1 MKVLATAL
9 MLHLTAGFILAQ
21 SLAELAE
28 REKERRRK
36 VKEQSSEQQPSRYD
50 EHSLHRVHHGLSAT
64 PSATATAPESQAPV
78 KKPVDAETLAG
89 LQQAQKPHP
98 PIVLASLVDE
108 AMPETEKDVSFQ
120 RSRGGDLPMNP
131 GTKDITST
139 GNLFRLPLRGGSDVL
154 FDGAIYT
161 DWFRSAYNDGLST
174 SQLSTRVKLDAGKRP
189 GYGMRFFLDARHRYS
204 GDSSARNKL
213 LLYDARLIYDN
224 IDKPLT
230 LSLGQMNLYDSAG
243 VGQLAGGVLGVRLNP
258 AWTVGGYGGLEPDIY
273 SLSYD
278 LAYTKFG
285 AFTQYRGSNAKS
297 VALSYNTLMFQGAV
311 ERSFL
316 YGSGL
321 MPIGD
326 LAVVYGSAEYELGNG
341 VQFQDRLSH
350 LFLNARYTF
359 SRAADVTGYYSSG
372 RGLDYH
378 RFLIEQSQTP
388 DRNSAELERFY
399 YTESYGV
406 RLSVKPYDSAR
417 FFVAQRESEQKDQG
431 IRNHTT
437 QLGASAWNIAGSG
450 IGLYGSYDINRGDAS
465 ESNSYRISVS
475 REFGP
480 LSWTGYYSS
489 TFNGIRFDAVTGRP
503 EIVRLVDHRT
513 ISNDFFFDITDAF
526 ALSLEHDL
534 SRRGEEDENTLF
546 FRLMFRF

>member
-1 MKVLATAL
+1 MKILATVL
-9 MLHLTAGFILAQ
+9 MLHLAAGWVAAQ
-21 SLAELAE
+21 SLADLAE
-28 REKERRRK
+28 REKERRKK
-36 VKEQSSEQQPSRYD
+36 VKEEQVDESSHYD
-50 EHSLHRVHHGLSAT
+50 GYNLHRVHHGWSAA
-64 PSATATAPESQAPV
+64 PSAGATDSSAEPAS
-78 KKPVDAETLAG
+78 KPVDAKTLAG
-89 LQQAQKPHP
+89 LEQALKPKP

-108 AMPETEKDVSFQ
+108 AMPEATKDVSFQ
-120 RSRGGDLPMNP
+120 RSRGGDLPLDP
-131 GTKDITST
+131 GTKDITT
-139 GNLFRLPLRGGSDVL
+139 TENPFRSSLRGGSGDVF
-154 FDGAIYT
+154 FDGALYT
-161 DWFRSAYNDGLST
+161 DWFRSAYDDGLST

-189 GYGMRFFLDARHRYS
+189 GYGLRFFMDARHRYS
-204 GDSSARNKL
+204 GDSTTKNKL

-224 IDKPLT
+224 LSKPLT
-230 LSLGQMNLYDSAG
+230 LSVGQMNLYDSAG
-243 VGQLAGGVLGVRLNP
+243 VGQLAGGVVGVRLNP

-273 SLSYD
+273 SMDYS

-297 VALSYNTLMFQGAV
+297 LALSYNRLMFRGV
-311 ERSFL
+311 TERSFL

-321 MPIGD
+321 VPIAD
-326 LAVVYGSAEYELGNG
+326 AAVVYGSVEYELGNG
-341 VQFQDRLSH
+341 IQVADRLSH

-378 RFLIEQSQTP
+378 RFLLEQSQTP

-399 YTESYGV
+399 YTESYGA
-406 RLSVKPYDSAR
+406 RLSVKPYDSMR
-417 FFVAQRESEQKDQG
+417 LFVAQRESEQKDQG

-437 QLGASAWNIAGSG
+437 QVGASAWNIAGSG

-465 ESNSYRISVS
+465 ESDSYRLSIS
-475 REFGP
+475 RGFGR

-489 TFNGIRFDAVTGRP
+489 TFNGIRFDAVTGQP
-503 EIVRLVDHRT
+503 TIVRLVDHRT
-513 ISNDFFFDITDAF
+513 ISNDFFFDLTDAL

-534 SRRGEEDENTLF
+534 SRRGEENENTLF